1 MLLYTCTQR
10 QNTKQTLLGLVQET
24 MILTLKNLHKKLNG
38 SLLSLGRKING
49 RSQQKSRYL
58 LVKQNI
64 THLMIVIK
72 HLGK

>member
-1 MLLYTCTQR
+1 MPLYTCTQH

-24 MILTLKNLHKKLNG
+24 MILMLKSLHKKLNG
-38 SLLSLGRKING
+38 SLLGLGRKING

-64 THLMIVIK
+64 IHLMIAVRR
-72 HLGK
+72 LGK